1 MILQAPGQQRYTILV
16 AEGDPRAREAL
27 RTTLGDDGHVVI
39 VASTG
44 GQALDMAPGSDADLV
59 VWDPSASKT
68 ITTAKSVSKVGYNVF
83 EGRTVTGLPAVT
95 LSQGKVVWTGGDLR
109 AVRGAGRFV
118 KRPPFPT
125 LFDAMRRQAALHA
138 PQAVNRS
145 A

>member
-59 VWDPSASKT
+59 LLDLGGSET
-68 ITTAKSVSKVGYNVF
+68 D
-83 EGRTVTGLPAVT
+83 GLAT
-95 LSQGKVVWTGGDLR
+95 LR
-109 AVRGAGRFV
+109 ALRTLGQSAPVILLAAGATLQGAREAMGLGAYDFIAKPVEMGFV
-118 KRPPFPT
+118 MSVIQEALERTP
-125 LFDAMRRQAALHA
+125 RAARVAVCA
-138 PQAVNRS
+138 P
-145 A
+145 